1 MGRKKVAALLKLQI
15 PAGQATP
22 APPVGP
28 ALGQHGVNIMDF
40 VRAYNAAT
48 ESQVGT
54 IVPVEVTVYED
65 RSFTFVTKTP
75 PAAVMLR
82 QAAKVEKGSAQPHVV
97 QGGLGDAG
105 AGAPDRPGQDG
116 RPQRQRRRGG
126 HEDRRGHGP
135 FHGPDRQRADQE
147 VWEARHRRVAMTTR
161 RQQWARSKTTPP
173 RSTTATP
180 ATRRPKR
187 SDW

>member
-82 QAAKVEKGSAQPHVV
+82 QAAKVEKGSAQPHLTKVGSV
-97 QGGLGDAG
+97 TREQVRQIAQTKMTDLNANDIDA
-105 AGAPDRPGQDG
+105 
-116 RPQRQRRRGG
+116 
-126 HEDRRGHGP
+126 
-135 FHGPDRQRADQE
+135 
-147 VWEARHRRVAMTTR
+147 AMKIVEGT
-161 RQQWARSKTTPP
+161 ARSMGLTVEG
-173 RSTTATP
+173 
-180 ATRRPKR
+180 
-187 SDW
+187 